1 MATSWYSTRIPN
13 VEVYLAASPSLV
25 RTLRWSRWFGPLMRL
40 PPIKALLAGAIRR
53 RPPGPSDQAR
63 ATGSTVVVGEVSA
76 PGGQIVRARFT
87 GPEGYTFTAIAAV
100 NAMVRVLRGEVEP
113 GFQTPARAFG
123 PDFSLQV
130 PGTRRE
136 DL

>member
-1 MATSWYSTRIPN
+1 MRI
-13 VEVYLAASPSLV
+13 
-25 RTLRWSRWFGPLMRL
+25 

-53 RPPGPSDQAR
+53 RAPGPSDQAR
-63 ATGSTVVVGEVSA
+63 ATGSTVVVGEVQS
-76 PGGQIVRARFT
+76 PSGQTIRARLT
-87 GPEGYTFTAIAAV
+87 GPEGYTFTALAAV
-100 NAMVRVLRGEVEP
+100 NAMVRVLRREAEP

-123 PDFSLQV
+123 PDFSLEV